1 MKTIS
6 KKMSLLEKLSYGA
19 GNMGICL
26 ATTAIT
32 AFVMYFYMDVIGIGL
47 IQVGNFTPYLGCV
60 LCG

>member
-32 AFVMYFYMDVIGIGL
+32 AFVMYFIW
-47 IQVGNFTPYLGCV
+47 T
-60 LCG
+60 